1 MLLKMMIHILVGWD
15 PEANVCCVLTNYRIV
30 FRPKLDRRLTA
41 LEKKLKVEP
50 ADRHTSEW
58 NLQPLVLVSFEG
70 VRVRHRAASL
80 KLDRAG
86 RNINDSAKS
95 KVSITQ
101 AGDITKFL
109 SPKKPGVTKVDATP
123 VSIKAEV
130 SSRILDEKPNIDLF
144 LGKGTERGERKV
156 HLGWTR

>member
-1 MLLKMMIHILVGWD
+1 MIRILVGWNLD
-15 PEANVCCVLTNYRIV
+15 ASCCVLTDRWIV

-41 LEKKLKVEP
+41 LEKKLKVDP

-58 NLQPLVLVSFEG
+58 NLQPPVLVSFEG

-80 KLDRAG
+80 KLDRSG
-86 RNINDSAKS
+86 RKIKDPAT
-95 KVSITQ
+95 ITP

-109 SPKKPGVTKVDATP
+109 SPKKPGITKLDATP

-130 SSRILDEKPNIDLF
+130 SFRILNKKPNIDLF
-144 LGKGTERGERKV
+144 SD
-156 HLGWTR
+156 